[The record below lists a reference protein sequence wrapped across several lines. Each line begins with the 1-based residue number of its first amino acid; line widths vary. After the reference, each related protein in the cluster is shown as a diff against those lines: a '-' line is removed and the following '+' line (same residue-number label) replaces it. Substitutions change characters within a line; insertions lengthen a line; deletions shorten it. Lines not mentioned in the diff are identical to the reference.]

1 MANNQTNR
9 GHQGG
14 TAQNNPAI
22 LPMIARKRRR
32 QVAKAGRAQAAT
44 LPTTVSVPRRLAV
57 KAGKTAT
64 AAVAVARTV
73 NLK

>member
-1 MANNQTNR
+1 MPNNPINR

-14 TAQNNPAI
+14 TAQNSPEI

-32 QVAKAGRAQAAT
+32 QVAKAGRVQAAI
-44 LPTTVSVPRRLAV
+44 LPTTGSVPPRQAV
-57 KAGKTAT
+57 KAGNTAT
-64 AAVAVARTV
+64 EAVAVTV